1 VPDAQAGHEKTLTA
15 LLPALA
21 GANIIYGLGMLDLGM
36 TLNWAQL
43 VMDNEFAGMIKHV
56 VKGIR
61 VDDEMLAID
70 VINEVGPFG
79 DFISHEHTRRH
90 MKTLQSQPKL
100 IDRRRRD
107 FWQQLGGTDLALR
120 ASEEAKYILKT
131 HKPDP
136 LSAEVASTISS
147 IVEAAD
153 AELCVPKERRRRK
166 RT

>member
-1 VPDAQAGHEKTLTA
+1 M
-15 LLPALA
+15 PALA
-21 GANIIYGLGMLDLGM
+21 GANIIYGLGMLDMGM

-56 VKGIR
+56 VKGIP
-61 VDDEMLAID
+61 VIDETLAVD
-70 VINEVGPFG
+70 VIHEIGLFG

-107 FWQQLGGTDLALR
+107 FWLQLGGKDLAER
-120 ASEEAKYILKT
+120 AREEAKYILKT

-136 LSAEVASTISS
+136 LPPDVAATLDSF
-147 IVEAAD
+147 VQGAD
-153 AELCVPKERRRRK
+153 KELCVPKERRRRRK
-166 RT
+166 G